1 MSRVAHTTDEP
12 PGHEAIAEGF
22 KSLAAARGYGDH
34 ETARRERHLLMLFT
48 CIAVVIPESCGETKH
63 ATDRLRENIT

>member
-1 MSRVAHTTDEP
+1 LKPSPKDSKAWP
-12 PGHEAIAEGF
+12 PLGDMAIMKQHVESG
-22 KSLAAARGYGDH
+22 SCM
-34 ETARRERHLLMLFT
+34 MLFT

>member
-1 MSRVAHTTDEP
+1 M
-12 PGHEAIAEGF
+12 AIMKQHVESG
-22 KSLAAARGYGDH
+22 
-34 ETARRERHLLMLFT
+34 TCMMLFT